1 MRQIDGGGK
10 DAPSGSREAESVG
23 RYSPGRLGSYRRF
36 LGRLGR
42 PKFRSGSEE
51 VRSRPVIERANRKV
65 LRSLKVADP

>member
-51 VRSRPVIERANRKV
+51 VRSRPVIERTARKA
-65 LRSLKVADP
+65 LWILKLPEP